1 MERTQLNKKELVPI
15 TQHVW
20 LETILG
26 VWVADLQ
33 ACINNKV
40 KAQRTQGKMYLTW
53 YYFCITS
60 TMNLLN

>member
-1 MERTQLNKKELVPI
+1 MQRTQLNKKELVPN

-53 YYFCITS
+53 YYF
-60 TMNLLN
+60 